1 MSAERF
7 HTVTSNPFFTRF
19 MAMPL
24 PMMPPAPMKPSLTM
38 ISTQLQAYVEPAQ
51 RGNRGLEAAAPA

>member
-38 ISTQLQAYVEPAQ
+38 ISLHKRGVTQ
-51 RGNRGLEAAAPA
+51 AAAPA

>member
-1 MSAERF
+1 MTLFDLLLS
-7 HTVTSNPFFTRF
+7 
-19 MAMPL
+19 MPL

>member
-38 ISTQLQAYVEPAQ
+38 ICTRLA
-51 RGNRGLEAAAPA
+51 GLHRREVFT